1 MRNDKNKTELFKMI
15 FKTAVEEIPEIE
27 TTIITTMGSSVVT
40 NSNLETLTSNH
51 VITKKQTREC
61 RILYINKC
69 ALNVIDLQE
78 MMFYMKI
85 SP

>member
-40 NSNLETLTSNH
+40 NYNLETFNIEPCNH
-51 VITKKQTREC
+51 EEADTRVSHF
-61 RILYINKC
+61 IH
-69 ALNVIDLQE
+69 Q
-78 MMFYMKI
+78 
-85 SP
+85 